1 MEWHGKG
8 LDQGSLEHGKE
19 ICSSFKS
26 NEVIKSKSNHKSRNK
41 SEKFSKKESSE
52 IQGVTVPLLGEHLRY
67 LSRKVMVRTVWSKTT
82 DLSTKPP
89 SRTNIHFHGSTICM
103 INLPDQRCFL
113 NSTCGWVITKSGS
126 VKRTFRRPLTLLA
139 MVHTST

>member
-26 NEVIKSKSNHKSRNK
+26 NEVIKSKSNRKSRNK

-52 IQGVTVPLLGEHLRY
+52 IQGVT
-67 LSRKVMVRTVWSKTT
+67 
-82 DLSTKPP
+82 
-89 SRTNIHFHGSTICM
+89 
-103 INLPDQRCFL
+103 NLPPLEKISSSRFGCSGNHRKLTILRKPVASQISFLPHNVPRVASNISAEGVYFTRSIALTECFSL
-113 NSTCGWVITKSGS
+113 IPHILSC
-126 VKRTFRRPLTLLA
+126 
-139 MVHTST
+139 